1 MRVLCHLNFVGKL
14 APSDT
19 NYFLS
24 SLLVRRWPSYCTCF
38 KHLPMSDSERYSV
51 YWKHA
56 TQQGRRFDS
65 QSNVHVHCGNCDLLG
80 SQTDSKCSCH
90 PGSLAPCSSILDKL
104 GVESVEFTNFAALA
118 LLSSTIHF
126 SFKISRANK
135 GFVCS
140 ITLSQVVSVLRVLRR
155 YVTQSMRLRSPL
167 LLQGFPLSVHRAFV
181 EEEDC
186 SRYMSQ
192 KEFADQCGA
201 TSIQRS

>member
-1 MRVLCHLNFVGKL
+1 MFIGNMLLNREG
-14 APSDT
+14 
-19 NYFLS
+19 
-24 SLLVRRWPSYCTCF
+24 
-38 KHLPMSDSERYSV
+38 DS
-51 YWKHA
+51 
-56 TQQGRRFDS
+56 T
-65 QSNVHVHCGNCDLLG
+65 L
-80 SQTDSKCSCH
+80 SQTYMSTAAIATFLNRRLIQSA
-90 PGSLAPCSSILDKL
+90 PAILGAYPCSSILDKL
-104 GVESVEFTNFAALA
+104 GVESVEFTNFAALS